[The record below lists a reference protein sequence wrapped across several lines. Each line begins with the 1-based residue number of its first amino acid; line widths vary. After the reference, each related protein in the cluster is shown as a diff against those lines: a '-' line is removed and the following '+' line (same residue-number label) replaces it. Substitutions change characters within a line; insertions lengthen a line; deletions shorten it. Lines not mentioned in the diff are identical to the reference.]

1 MARASGQF
9 PVAHGSEFAAHGLRG
24 DHDAELLQDPSTQ
37 IDKPPADD
45 FMDCWDR
52 SILDD
57 RHKGRA
63 LRIVQSRWLARGLT
77 VNEPTCT
84 HCIELQHPIA
94 HDLQRH
100 PTDLGRFSAR
110 RAIIDGGQGQKATRL
125 STILG
130 LPGLSP
136 QPGCIVVVSQR
147 RGHGEPLPF
156 ASPRIRTHSRR
167 SSPLS
172 RLHQEL
178 VLTIPGTSSR
188 ILIRPSW
195 MIRRFTNATSSGS
208 RKPAES
214 FVHIFPKTCT
224 WRRQRGVGKTEI
236 I

>member
-178 VLTIPGTSSR
+178 V
-188 ILIRPSW
+188 
-195 MIRRFTNATSSGS
+195 
-208 RKPAES
+208 
-214 FVHIFPKTCT
+214 
-224 WRRQRGVGKTEI
+224 
-236 I
+236 